1 MPLILVNLLKIDYG
15 NKISDIKGKIPSIT
29 GLAATT
35 TLTVLKNTIPI
46 ADDMSHKA
54 KSNNLYINLTDY
66 NTFTRDKF
74 DAKINKD
81 KLINES
87 SLNKEIKI
95 IATKDNL
102 KILAKKAE
110 LKAEKDKTRK
120 LQTSNTSLFI
130 GQSYFDNYETQNYF
144 VFQPLSNILKRLKL

>member
-81 KLINES
+81 NS
-87 SLNKEIKI
+87 NKRQSENISKKSRIKSR
-95 IATKDNL
+95 
-102 KILAKKAE
+102 E
-110 LKAEKDKTRK
+110 R
-120 LQTSNTSLFI
+120 
-130 GQSYFDNYETQNYF
+130 
-144 VFQPLSNILKRLKL
+144 